1 MLSAVDTVQGGKDL
15 ELKSAR
21 VEMFKGSMRLS
32 IPESGSIQ
40 QLSSSLTIK
49 PKVSRGLSGHTRCS
63 LTHAAPLLCC
73 FLIHHVDRPSPTA
86 ATVMSGHDL

>member
-1 MLSAVDTVQGGKDL
+1 MDTVQGGKDL

-40 QLSSSLTIK
+40 QLSSPLTIK
-49 PKVSRGLSGHTRCS
+49 PKVSRHFPGHTRCS
-63 LTHAAPLLCC
+63 LKHAAPPLCC
-73 FLIHHVDRPSPTA
+73 FLIYHAGKMILNCGNSHV
-86 ATVMSGHDL
+86 